1 MKLANIQPI
10 ISRNNDYFHKIFRYF
25 AVTTFILFFC
35 FTMIIAI
42 FTMRGYTNEIENSS
56 VQNLDASMTVSE
68 STLSGLYSYCH
79 FLFYNNDAV
88 NDILFADHFSSE
100 LSIKFSSLGNDF
112 LNYYNLIESVYLVN
126 FQADMVFSN
135 ITTRQTID
143 TFYDQDILRLLADH
157 QDSVS
162 DFLFVPRTVSQGA
175 PRDVVSLVF
184 RATNGNAFVINLS
197 RSSYEE
203 LLNHN
208 TMCPETLVI
217 NSYGHI
223 LNGSDSMDF
232 ASDVSDTDWYR
243 QILSSSKSE
252 GSFTQKLYSRQ
263 YTIFYRKNASF
274 RFTYATM
281 LETSPF
287 STKNTMLFSTLISFV
302 IFTFAGLGLSLF
314 LSYTLY
320 LPVNNLT
327 KLLKPYARHSAA
339 GHPDEFSYLTDTFTD
354 LVNTSTKNQKQ
365 IHLAKR
371 SDFLHRILTVTNY
384 YNSLKK
390 ETMLKY
396 GITFDSEYYQVI
408 LFSLDSASLLLS
420 NNPTD
425 YTLMMDSL
433 RNIASELLPD
443 SLSLEVENGVAAYIL
458 FLDTDASD
466 TFADQIAMVRQ
477 CMNDYFK
484 ETVTIG
490 VGFTCDSPADL
501 HESFNQAKLAMRY
514 RFLAGNNSIINYSDC
529 PSGSQLNFMLQEQ
542 KDIISAAFS
551 CKESAAKEKL
561 AAYFELLKDTPI
573 DNMIMNIMALNAS
586 FQNAEAQ
593 SDLVSMNQLSYD
605 NDPYSHYTLDEIHE
619 QFSRRISAD
628 ITQLQEIRQNITVK
642 PQIID
647 EVTDYVDTHLCSVD
661 LTVENVASH
670 IHLST
675 NYLRNIFKEH
685 MGISLSKYITDR
697 KIQYACK
704 VLVETDDSIQSL
716 CERLDFTSVN
726 YFYTY
731 FKKNTGMT
739 PSQYRESHRQ
749 KP

>member
-1 MKLANIQPI
+1 MKLTNIHPI
-10 ISRNNDYFHKIFRYF
+10 ISRDNDYFHKIFRYF
-25 AVTTFILFFC
+25 AATTFILFFC
-35 FTMIIAI
+35 FTIIIAG
-42 FTMRGYTNEIENSS
+42 FTMRGYTDELKNSS
-56 VQNLDASMTVSE
+56 MQNLDASMTVSE

-88 NDILFADHFSSE
+88 NDILYADNFSSE

-112 LNYYNLIESVYLVN
+112 LNYYNLIESIYLIN
-126 FQADMVFSN
+126 FGADMVFSN
-135 ITTRQTID
+135 VTTRQTID
-143 TFYDQDILRLLADH
+143 AFYDQDIMHLLTNQSEPAN
-157 QDSVS
+157 
-162 DFLFVPRTVSQGA
+162 DFLFVPRTVSSGA
-175 PRDVVSLVF
+175 PRDVISLVF
-184 RATNGNAFVINLS
+184 RTTNGNAFVINLN
-197 RSSYEE
+197 RSAYEE

-208 TMCPETLVI
+208 PMCPDTLVI
-217 NSYGHI
+217 NSYGFT
-223 LNGSDSMDF
+223 LNGSDNMDF
-232 ASDVSDTDWYR
+232 ASGISDTDWYQ
-243 QILSSSKSE
+243 QILSSSQSE
-252 GSFTQKLYSRQ
+252 GSFSQKLYSRR
-263 YTIFYRKNASF
+263 YTIFYRKNAAF
-274 RFTYATM
+274 RFTYVTM

-327 KLLKPYARHSAA
+327 KLLKSYERHNAKS
-339 GHPDEFSYLTDTFTD
+339 HPDEFSYLTDTFTT
-354 LVNTSTKNQKQ
+354 LVNTSAKSQKEIQ
-365 IHLAKR
+365 LAKR
-371 SDFLHRILTVTNY
+371 SDLLHRILTVANY

-390 ETMLKY
+390 ETLNKY
-396 GITFDSEYYQVI
+396 GITFDSEYYQVV
-408 LFSLDSASLLLS
+408 LFSLDSASVLLS
-420 NNPTD
+420 NNPAD

-443 SLSLEVENGVAAYIL
+443 SLSLEAENGVAAYIL
-458 FLDTDASD
+458 FLDTDVPNP
-466 TFADQIAMVRQ
+466 FADQIRMVKQ

-484 ETVTIG
+484 ETVTISLG
-490 VGFTCDSPADL
+490 LTCDSPADL
-501 HESFNQAKLAMRY
+501 QESYKQAKIALRY
-514 RFLAGNNSIINYSDC
+514 RFLSGNNSIIHYSDC
-529 PSGSQLNFMLQEQ
+529 PSDSSLHFMLQEQ

-551 CKESAAKEKL
+551 CKESAAQEKL
-561 AAYFELLKDTPI
+561 AACFGLLKGTHI
-573 DNMIMNIMALNAS
+573 DNIIMNIMALNAS

-593 SDLVSMNQLSYD
+593 SGLVSMSQLSYD
-605 NDPYSHYTLDEIHE
+605 NDPYSHYTLAEVQE

-628 ITQLQEIRQNITVK
+628 IAQLQEIRQNITVK

-647 EVTDYVDTHLCSVD
+647 EVTDYVDANLCSVD
-661 LTVENVASH
+661 LTVENIASH

-697 KIQYACK
+697 KVQYACK
-704 VLVETDDSIQSL
+704 ILVETDDSIQSL